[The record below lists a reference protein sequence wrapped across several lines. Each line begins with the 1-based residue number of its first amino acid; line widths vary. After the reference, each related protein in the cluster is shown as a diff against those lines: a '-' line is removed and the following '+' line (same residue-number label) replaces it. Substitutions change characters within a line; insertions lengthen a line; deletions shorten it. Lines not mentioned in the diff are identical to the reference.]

1 MRYDGTMR
9 TALLSAYEKTEELAD
24 FARALK
30 ERGWSILASTGTMNF
45 LVEKGIEA
53 KDVAT
58 IVGKPI
64 LGHRVVSLSR
74 EIHAGILA
82 RDEDAE
88 ELKRLGI
95 PRIDLVYADLY
106 PLQAEIAKPEATE
119 KSVIEKTDIGGP
131 TLLRAAGK
139 ARRIV
144 ISHSSQCAAALDF
157 IDREA
162 HMSDEAKR
170 KYLAGLAGE
179 AESVVA
185 DYAAISARFN
195 RAIAGR

>member
-1 MRYDGTMR
+1 MR

-24 FARALK
+24 FARSLK
-30 ERGWSILASTGTMNF
+30 ERGWSILASTGTTKF

-162 HMSDEAKR
+162 HMSDGAKR

>member
-1 MRYDGTMR
+1 MR